1 MKLKNWAI
9 ILCTIGFTL
18 AACDKDLCD
27 TLTPS
32 PVSAPKDLLK
42 SVEFKNLNAT
52 GVYEYRSDSTLQ
64 KITYT
69 GTSTGYITSFQ
80 YNTNGISKIMLTG
93 SLYQSTYVYTN
104 GKISA
109 IFMTEQGLEQ
119 KGNKLVYTY
128 NANGNVSELRYYT
141 INEAPA
147 QLKYTSTY
155 TYDTGGQLA
164 KVVSIN
170 NTSKVTWTIDAY
182 SDSCE
187 FIPWTFIGTGLDE
200 LYEVYN
206 YPVLSRMNRLP
217 KKITQIVQVN
227 GAAPYV
233 EKIRETNFTLTGKRI
248 DKTISTLTFPQHP
261 AYNSSWEVLFHY

>member
-1 MKLKNWAI
+1 MKLKNGLMIFCAAA
-9 ILCTIGFTL
+9 FTL
-18 AACDKDLCD
+18 AACKKDIKD
-27 TLTPS
+27 TDTPP
-32 PVSAPKDLLK
+32 PVPVPKHLLK
-42 SVEFKNLNAT
+42 SVEFKDLNAT
-52 GVYEYRSDSTLQ
+52 GVYGYNTDSTLQ

-69 GTSTGYITSFQ
+69 GASSGAITSFQ
-80 YNTNGISKIMLTG
+80 YDTNGISKIMVTG
-93 SLYQSTYVYTN
+93 SLYQTTYAYTN
-104 GKISA
+104 GKIST
-109 IFMTEQGLEQ
+109 IFMTELGFEL
-119 KGNKLVYTY
+119 KGHQLVYSY
-128 NANGNVSELRYYT
+128 NDDGSVSELRYYS

-155 TYDTGGQLA
+155 TYDAGGQLA

-170 NTSKVTWTIDAY
+170 NTSKITWTIDAY

-187 FIPWTFIGTGLDE
+187 FVPWTFISTSLDE

-217 KKITQIVQVN
+217 KKITQTIEAN

-233 EKIRETNFTLTGKRI
+233 EKIRETNFTITGKRI
-248 DKTISTLTFPQHP
+248 DKTISTLTFPKHP